1 MWPKRYLLLSLTLLL
16 YCRYRPKSAF
26 SILKITFEI
35 IKIGQIDMILVISY
49 SNNLSNH
56 KFKVYLKKKL
66 GTNLVTIVEVSDEKL
81 TPAKIKLNFY
91 FIQGDIWHSGC
102 YCA

>member
-1 MWPKRYLLLSLTLLL
+1 MRTLG
-16 YCRYRPKSAF
+16 AHTT
-26 SILKITFEI
+26 IQ
-35 IKIGQIDMILVISY
+35 IKIGQSDFGNLIFHFSY
-49 SNNLSNH
+49 NH
-56 KFKVYLKKKL
+56 KFEDNSKKL
-66 GTNLVTIVEVSDEKL
+66 GTNLVTVVEVSDEKL